1 MSLLVARDL
10 HVVHRRR
17 RSAPVHALAG
27 VDLSVGAGERV
38 ALVGRSGSGKSTLVR
53 ALLALQPL
61 DAGDVT
67 CAGRPVRPGRT
78 SALRWYRRL
87 VQYVPQDPAL
97 SLDPRAS
104 VRDLLAEP
112 VRRLEPG
119 TGRRAQD
126 ARVAEVLDAVGLD
139 ASLGDRRP
147 GQLSGGQA
155 QRAALARALVT
166 GPQVLL
172 ADEPL
177 SGLDPPRRADALAL
191 LQRVSREQG
200 TALVVVSH
208 DLAAAAALCERALV
222 LDAGRVVEE
231 GPSGE
236 VLASPS
242 SSAARALVDAAAPV
256 PVG

>member
-1 MSLLVARDL
+1 MSLLTARSL

-17 RSAPVHALAG
+17 AAPVHALAG
-27 VDLSVGAGERV
+27 VDLDVDPGERV

-61 DAGDVT
+61 DAGAVT
-67 CAGRPVRPGRT
+67 CQGRAVRPART
-78 SALRWYRRL
+78 GALRWYRRL

-97 SLDPRAS
+97 SLDPRAV
-104 VRDLLAEP
+104 VREVVAEP

-119 TGRRAQD
+119 TSAAARE
-126 ARVAEVLDAVGLD
+126 ARVAEALDAVGLD
-139 ASLGDRRP
+139 PHLAGRRP
-147 GQLSGGQA
+147 RELSGGQA
-155 QRAALARALVT
+155 QRVALARCLVAR
-166 GPQVLL
+166 PRLVL

-208 DLAAAAALCERALV
+208 DLSAAAALCERVLV

-231 GPSGE
+231 GRTAE
-236 VLASPS
+236 VLTRPS
-242 SSAARALVDAAAPV
+242 SPAARALADAVPQLPV
-256 PVG
+256 A